1 MQRMTLLSLL
11 VPAAA
16 LVALPG
22 LAAAQVAG
30 DTGDVGVRV
39 TNGQIQTTLVGD
51 GDAAFTGPPQR
62 VFAADFGEFETGD
75 DPSIYSTPPQGGG
88 VGSFITNLPGFD
100 SAPGT
105 FTPGVGVG
113 LDVVTGNLL
122 FGDNLVRY
130 DPATNSA
137 VGTPAELQINFG
149 SQLRRT
155 DGSFGSGPL
164 YLAAFNGTGGDE
176 EQNGRWHRHMPFAVY
191 GGLDNT
197 TGDLTAPADG
207 TYILQAELST
217 LQPGVGTSEPLFIVL
232 GVNTSQDEVASAINF
247 VNSSV
252 PEPSSLALLGVG
264 GLALL
269 RRRRAAR

>member
-1 MQRMTLLSLL
+1 MHRMNLLSAII
-11 VPAAA
+11 PAAA
-16 LVALPG
+16 LVALPS
-22 LAAAQVAG
+22 LAGAQVAG

-39 TNGQIQTTLVGD
+39 TGGQIQTTLVGD
-51 GDAAFTGPPQR
+51 GDAAFTGPQQR

-75 DPSIYSTPPQGGG
+75 DPSIYSGAPQGNG

-105 FTPGVGVG
+105 FASGADVG

-137 VGTPAELQINFG
+137 VSTPAELQINFG
-149 SQLRRT
+149 NDLRRT
-155 DGSFGSGPL
+155 DGSFGDGPL
-164 YLAAFNGTGGDE
+164 YLPSFNGGTGE

-191 GGLDNT
+191 GGLDNS

-207 TYILQAELST
+207 TYILQAELAT
-217 LQPGVGTSEPLFIVL
+217 LQPGVGTSEPLFVVL
-232 GVNTSQDEVASAINF
+232 GVNTSQDEVAAAINF
-247 VNSSV
+247 VNASV

-269 RRRRAAR
+269 RRRRAR